1 MPIIASERFEPNEE
15 DDNSATYH
23 VAMQDFLRKQRTT
36 RWGVSV
42 KTQVFT
48 VSWSS
53 FQFEIYISG
62 NLPGVNSVV
71 ILLRNNETWRVKVKV
86 DLNILG
92 ESLMSCLNHVIHP
105 SGSVM
110 VGCLG
115 HHRCNTKDLLDQ
127 NGTLNIRLKV
137 QVIDEMVSGGASK
150 ILKKLEEVT
159 EELQDTKGQLG
170 YLHQRLEVMNYKID
184 SFVEDWKVRNYISV
198 A

>member
-1 MPIIASERFEPNEE
+1 M
-15 DDNSATYH
+15 
-23 VAMQDFLRKQRTT
+23 
-36 RWGVSV
+36 
-42 KTQVFT
+42 
-48 VSWSS
+48 
-53 FQFEIYISG
+53 
-62 NLPGVNSVV
+62 
-71 ILLRNNETWRVKVKV
+71 KV

-92 ESLMSCLNHVIHP
+92 ESLMGCLNHVIHP
-105 SGSVM
+105 SCSVL

-115 HHRCNTKDLLDQ
+115 HHRCNTEDLLDQ

-159 EELQDTKGQLG
+159 EELQETKGRLG
-170 YLHQRLEVMNYKID
+170 ILHDCLHQRLEVMNDKID